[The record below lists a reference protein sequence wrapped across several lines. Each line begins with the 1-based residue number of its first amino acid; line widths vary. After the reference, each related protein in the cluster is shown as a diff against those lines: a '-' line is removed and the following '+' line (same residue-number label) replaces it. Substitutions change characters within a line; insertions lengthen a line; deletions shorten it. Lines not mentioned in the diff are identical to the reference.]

1 MPLKVCLYIPAILP
15 GGGSRQIVNL
25 ARELSMRGMNVI
37 LLHAQ
42 KDSPKVSYLDAI
54 RGSGVEV
61 VNVFAPAFL
70 KEGILASKRHNQF
83 FHGIPAPQK
92 PKMGI
97 LFLSG
102 ALCHLKP
109 NIIHSYCDGPN
120 CDAGCAAVLAAGPVH
135 LASFR
140 NIDPKTG
147 GFFWEKAS
155 FYLYKYLIAH
165 AHSHF
170 EANSQAGVR
179 CYAHWLGIDATR
191 ISYNPNGID
200 PSVYMRVTPDV
211 VQAVR
216 QSSGIPASAPVL
228 LTLARY
234 SPEKAP
240 GAMLDIFAR
249 VHAAWPKSHY
259 LIAGLRM
266 TDDDE
271 MGEKVR
277 ERGLAGHVHL
287 LGVRSDVAALLAS
300 ADVFLLPSWAE
311 GIPNALMEAM
321 AAAVPVVASN
331 VGGVPDLVRH
341 GIDGFL
347 HGAGN
352 VDGMAE
358 SVNMLLGDAGLRTRL
373 GDAAQQRILA
383 EFTLQKLGDR
393 VVSRYHQLLGDAVH
407 SVYEGSG

>member
-1 MPLKVCLYIPAILP
+1 M
-15 GGGSRQIVNL
+15 NL
-25 ARELSMRGMNVI
+25 ARELAGRGIHVI

-42 KDSPKVSYLDAI
+42 KDTPKVSYLDAV
-54 RGSGVEV
+54 RETKVEL

-92 PKMGI
+92 TKIGI

-109 NIIHSYCDGPN
+109 DIIHSYCDGPN
-120 CDAGCAAVLAAGPVH
+120 CDAGYAAVLADIPVH

-140 NIDPKTG
+140 SVDPKTG
-147 GFFWEKAS
+147 EFDWEIPS
-155 FYLYKYLIAH
+155 FYLYKYLLTH
-165 AHSHF
+165 ACSHF
-170 EANSQAGVR
+170 EANSQAGV
-179 CYAHWLGIDATR
+179 CGYAHWLGIDIAR

-200 PSVYMRVTPDV
+200 PSVYMRVTPDA

-216 QSSGIPASAPVL
+216 QSSRISASAPVL

-240 GAMLDIFAR
+240 EVMLDIFAR
-249 VHAAWPKSHY
+249 VHAAWPDSHY
-259 LIAGLRM
+259 VIAGSRM
-266 TDDDE
+266 MDDDE
-271 MGEKVR
+271 MGEMVR
-277 ERGLAGHVHL
+277 ARGLAEHVHL
-287 LGVRSDVAALLAS
+287 LGVRSDVAALLS
-300 ADVFLLPSWAE
+300 CADVFLLPSRVE

-321 AAAVPVVASN
+321 AAGVPVVASS

-347 HGAGN
+347 HEAGD

-358 SVNMLLGDAGLRTRL
+358 SVKTLLGDAGLRTRL
-373 GDAAQQRILA
+373 GDTARQRILD
-383 EFTLQKLGDR
+383 EFSLQKLGDR
-393 VVSRYHQLLGDAVH
+393 VVSRYHQLLGDAVY
-407 SVYEGSG
+407 SV